1 MSIFHR
7 VFIEIRYFIV
17 AVLVP
22 LRVMYQILQ
31 ICREAAESVDPRK
44 SDYIILSTEVLGL
57 QHGKRWKF
65 MIAAIELIQVF
76 LWSPEGF
83 FL

>member
-22 LRVMYQILQ
+22 LRVMYHILQ
-31 ICREAAESVDPRK
+31 ICREAAVSVDPRK

-57 QHGKRWKF
+57 QHGKRWK
-65 MIAAIELIQVF
+65 INLTS
-76 LWSPEGF
+76 L
-83 FL
+83 

>member
-22 LRVMYQILQ
+22 LRVMYQLLQ
-31 ICREAAESVDPRK
+31 ICREASVSVDPRTK

-57 QHGKRWKF
+57 QHGKRWK
-65 MIAAIELIQVF
+65 INLTS
-76 LWSPEGF
+76 L
-83 FL
+83 